1 MTTIGGGERIR
12 IVVSGARGRVGDV
25 NPLTLAAEAAAEA
38 AADAA
43 ENYYNAAVTA
53 ITLASLSNPYPTNAA
68 ADAAAAAGTLA
79 ANAYCYV
86 MVDSTRKG
94 APSIRQRVGTAT
106 STTFVLAVGAVADG
120 FQTTV
125 PVVASNA
132 YQQAML
138 KAPAPTSGMTGTSG
152 INDAVTGVVQVSAGR
167 LTNGPSGATNYYN
180 SVVGL
185 GINSTTAWTPDNPAL
200 PSASFRIEAKYAIGS
215 KFYTEIHASAFSKDN
230 PGTELRSFSAI
241 VPHNESDWAA
251 NSDASLRGARI
262 GFNDGS
268 GASRTVF
275 DYVNNVVLFEGS
287 GSNNLRISF
296 NKNGPVGNQ
305 LNSAGNSYLNLPYF
319 NSSDALVLPGP
330 HLCIGSMK
338 SLPELGMTAMFG
350 YNCANAVADGAFMLL
365 VPSAGVTGNL
375 WGLRALALSVSGTYR
390 ATEFANNHASGHIE
404 DRRFANGNILTT
416 LQNYASGYYEWQ
428 HGSIYATNLWIL
440 SSGGQNALE
449 VHGSTGNLNIARG
462 KLKIAGTQVL
472 STQQSA
478 IANLAGGADLATTVS
493 KVNAIL
499 AMLRTHGLIAT

>member
-152 INDAVTGVVQVSAGR
+152 VNDAVTGVVQVSAGR

-185 GINSTTAWTPDNPAL
+185 GINSTTAWTPENPAL
-200 PSASFRIEAKYAIGS
+200 PSGSFRIESKFAIGS
-215 KFYTEIHASAFSKDN
+215 KFYTEFHASAFSKDN
-230 PGTELRSFSAI
+230 PSTEFRMFSGI
-241 VPHNESDWAA
+241 IPHNEADWPALSRTGLRGGVIDFVDGAGAQRFQISNVTNTVNIDDLSFAFADNNVPVIRQINAAA
-251 NSDASLRGARI
+251 NTLLS
-262 GFNDGS
+262 
-268 GASRTVF
+268 
-275 DYVNNVVLFEGS
+275 
-287 GSNNLRISF
+287 
-296 NKNGPVGNQ
+296 
-305 LNSAGNSYLNLPYF
+305 LPYF
-319 NSSDALVLPGP
+319 NSNDTLVLNGP
-330 HLCIGSMK
+330 QLGFGSMK
-338 SLPELGMTAMFG
+338 NMPELGMKTMIG
-350 YNCANAVADGAFMLL
+350 YNCVSAVADGSFMLI
-365 VPSAGVTGNL
+365 VPGGGVTGNL
-375 WGLRALALSVSGTYR
+375 WGLRVLATPVSGMLT
-390 ATEFANNHASGHIE
+390 ATEFTNSHATGHIQ
-404 DRRFANGNILTT
+404 DQRYAYGNILTT
-416 LQNYASGYYEWQ
+416 LYNYNDGYAVWQ
-428 HGSIYATNLWIL
+428 HGSIYSSNLWIL

-449 VHGSTGNLNIARG
+449 VHGATGNLNIARG

-472 STQQSA
+472 STQQAA
-478 IANLAGGADLATTVS
+478 IPNLAGGADLATTVS